1 MSASPM
7 YILGVIIGLLLVIG
21 VAVAI
26 FFATGQH
33 KRRPGKFD
41 ERQTLARL
49 KAFRAAFW
57 TLIGYLA
64 LNGVYVSATGRH
76 WGDAIVEPFAG
87 ICIAVTLFAILCIF
101 YDAYFA
107 LNERRSY
114 YLWLFGIV
122 AGGNGVLAALNI
134 GDGRMIT
141 DGVVNFRVSNLIVF
155 VMFLILFV
163 ALIVKAVVERR
174 AKAE

>member
-1 MSASPM
+1 MSVSPM
-7 YILGVIIGLLLVIG
+7 YILGVIAGLLLVIG

-33 KRRPGKFD
+33 KRHPGKFD
-41 ERQTLARL
+41 ERQALARL

-57 TLIGYLA
+57 TLVAYLC
-64 LNGVYVSATGRH
+64 LNGIYVSIAGH
-76 WGDAIVEPFAG
+76 WGDTIVEPFAG
-87 ICIAVTLFAILCIF
+87 ICIAVTLFAVLCIF

-114 YLWLFGIV
+114 YLLLFGIV

-134 GDGRMIT
+134 GNGAMIEE
-141 DGVVNFRVSNLIVF
+141 GVLTFHIMNFIVF
-155 VMFLILFV
+155 VMFLVLFV
-163 ALIVKAVVERR
+163 ALAVKAAAERR